1 VTCVML
7 ILTMS
12 SVAAVCAA
20 AGKALRVILIARLV
34 RDLAI
39 RGEDGLTQDQ
49 RSEICVRLAAGLIFV
64 EEGSTITD
72 SEKEMSSRRL
82 PQSSVRPRGKRGSR
96 RRPGS

>member
-1 VTCVML
+1 VTCVVL
-7 ILTMS
+7 ILTIS
-12 SVAAVCAA
+12 SVAAVCIA

-39 RGEDGLTQDQ
+39 RGEEGLTQDQ

-64 EEGSTITD
+64 EEESTASD

-82 PQSSVRPRGKRGSR
+82 PQSRARWKQKRGSR
-96 RRPGS
+96 RPGS